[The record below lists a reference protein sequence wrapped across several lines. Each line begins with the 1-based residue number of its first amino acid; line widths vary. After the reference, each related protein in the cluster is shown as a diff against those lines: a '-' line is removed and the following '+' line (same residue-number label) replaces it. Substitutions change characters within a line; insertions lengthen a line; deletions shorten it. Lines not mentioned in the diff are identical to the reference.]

1 MARRM
6 MIGCALIGVALGAHA
21 GGLEI
26 TDGYVREMPPGQTVS
41 AAFMVLRNT
50 TAQPIALVAATT
62 DAADR
67 AEIHGH
73 RHSASGMS
81 MHKVL
86 RLEVPAGATQPLQ
99 PGGYHLMLIG
109 LKRPLRAGDQVGITL
124 LDEMGK
130 SYSARVPVTKMVG
143 AAGPDGGHAH
153 H

>member
-1 MARRM
+1 M
-6 MIGCALIGVALGAHA
+6 MIGCALLGVALGARA
-21 GGLEI
+21 GSLEV

-41 AAFMVLRNT
+41 AAFMTLRNT

-62 DAADR
+62 DVADR

-73 RHSASGMS
+73 RHSAGGMR
-81 MHKVL
+81 MYKVG
-86 RLEVPAGATQPLQ
+86 RLAIPAGATQPLQ

-130 SYSARVPVTKMVG
+130 SWSVRVPVTKMVG

-153 H
+153 HH